1 MLLIFKI
8 NIMYKKGYSVVE
20 VLLAGSILALAI
32 AGIVGS
38 LVVAQ
43 RNNQANIAQR
53 QALSMAKE
61 GIEALKSIRD
71 RNYKDLVNVN
81 SGALSFNSGK
91 WTLNQ
96 NPGSNDDQLT
106 KPLRTRR
113 VKIEKDPD
121 LNSSNDTEGTV
132 AKKVTVKVEYQLN
145 PEGKISTIELSETLA
160 NILTPKATGVTA
172 ESRNY
177 RLIDD
182 SVGDIRDNN
191 LKKTTP

>member
-1 MLLIFKI
+1 
-8 NIMYKKGYSVVE
+8 MYKKGYSVVE

>member
-1 MLLIFKI
+1 ML
-8 NIMYKKGYSVVE
+8 YKKGYSVVE

-32 AGIVGS
+32 SGIVAA
-38 LVVAQ
+38 LIVAQ
-43 RNNQANIAQR
+43 RNNQANIAQS
-53 QALSMAKE
+53 QALEMAKE

-71 RNYKDLVNVN
+71 RNYKDLVNVS
-81 SGALSFNSGK
+81 SGALSFDSGK

-96 NPGSNDDQLT
+96 NPGLNDDKLPNPT
-106 KPLRTRR
+106 RTRR
-113 VKIEKDPD
+113 IKIADSTNIP
-121 LNSSNDTEGTV
+121 N
-132 AKKVTVKVEYQLN
+132 AKTVTVTVTYQIN
-145 PEGKISTIELSETLA
+145 PEGKTTTIELSETLA

-191 LKKTTP
+191 LKQTTPSP